1 MTQAQY
7 CHTGSA
13 LGCAFAAALIKR
25 RTVSVGCAPLLIQYC
40 TRSLFRLIS
49 GGSRVGLYVP
59 RFSRYAPSRFDCFS
73 LTTMRYDGRFFAP
86 VRINLIAN
94 KFFLLLNYIPFRRP
108 TCGPMS
114 AQVPPLNNRC
124 RGRTSASWLS
134 SSPFLFLLLPS

>member
-49 GGSRVGLYVP
+49 AGSRVGLYVP

-73 LTTMRYDGRFFAP
+73 LTTMRYDGRFLAP

-94 KFFLLLNYIPFRRP
+94 KSFLLQCFVPSPNGRGGKTYRLLFFFFFFLR
-108 TCGPMS
+108 
-114 AQVPPLNNRC
+114 
-124 RGRTSASWLS
+124 
-134 SSPFLFLLLPS
+134 